1 MEYANWKTITGM
13 TIADLRTTL
22 DKELPQDAYKAIPE
36 APYLTDINPGYMK
49 KCLNDVF
56 GICGV
61 GWGYEYSPDD
71 LLFQN
76 GSKDGWTDVL
86 LKSGQL
92 WFKLVDD
99 AGEIRKIEITASG
112 GSENKQIQHALKG
125 AITNMIGNAA
135 SQIGFQESVYM
146 GKRSHVTT
154 NGSTSCGRNQSSN
167 KQTEKSAEDTKPE
180 AQATAERDV
189 QTAPAIKA
197 HPAAEVKPS
206 AAPAACPYLVPNAA
220 GIATKHQGIALT
232 AMSDAALQFYAADS
246 KFSPTDDAGKDF
258 RRKCL
263 QEGKARAHATA

>member
-1 MEYANWKTITGM
+1 MEYVNWKTITGM
-13 TIADLRTTL
+13 TIADLRTAL
-22 DKELPQDAYKAIPE
+22 DKELPKDAYKAIPE

-61 GWGYEYSPDD
+61 GWGYKYSPDD

-99 AGEIRKIEITASG
+99 TGEIREIAIPASG
-112 GSENKQIQHALKG
+112 GSENKQIQYALKG

-146 GKRSHVTT
+146 GKRSHATA
-154 NGSTSCGRNQSSN
+154 NGSTSCDQNQSSN
-167 KQTEKSAEDTKPE
+167 DQAEDTGSE
-180 AQATAERDV
+180 DQATADRGA
-189 QTAPAIKA
+189 QAAPVKA
-197 HPAAEVKPS
+197 HPAAEAKPTTAS
-206 AAPAACPYLVPNAA
+206 AACPYLVPNAA
-220 GIATKHQGIALT
+220 GIAAKHQGIALT
-232 AMSDAALQFYAADS
+232 AMSDAALQFYTADS

-258 RRKCL
+258 RQKCL
-263 QEGKARAHATA
+263 REEKARAQATA

>member
-13 TIADLRTTL
+13 TIADLRTAL

-99 AGEIRKIEITASG
+99 AGEIHKIAIPASG

-146 GKRSHVTT
+146 GKRSHATA
-154 NGSTSCGRNQSSN
+154 NGSTSCGRDQTINNQI
-167 KQTEKSAEDTKPE
+167 EKSTEDTKS
-180 AQATAERDV
+180 
-189 QTAPAIKA
+189 KA
-197 HPAAEVKPS
+197 HPTAEAK
-206 AAPAACPYLVPNAA
+206 PAASPYLVPNAA
-220 GIATKHQGIALT
+220 GIAAKHQGIALT
-232 AMSDAALQFYAADS
+232 AMSDAALRFYAADS

-258 RRKCL
+258 RQKCL
-263 QEGKARAHATA
+263 QEGKARTQATA

>member
-13 TIADLRTTL
+13 TIADLRTAL
-22 DKELPQDAYKAIPE
+22 DKELPKDAYKAIPE

-99 AGEIRKIEITASG
+99 AGEIRKIAIPASG
-112 GSENKQIQHALKG
+112 GSENKQIQYALKG

-146 GKRSHVTT
+146 GTRSHVTT
-154 NGSTSCGRNQSSN
+154 NGSTSCGQNQSSN
-167 KQTEKSAEDTKPE
+167 KQTEKSTEDTKPK
-180 AQATAERDV
+180 AQATPMTPV
-189 QTAPAIKA
+189 NT
-197 HPAAEVKPS
+197 HPAAEAKPT
-206 AAPAACPYLVPNAA
+206 AAPAASPYLVPNAA

-232 AMSDAALQFYAADS
+232 NMSDAALQFYAADS

-258 RRKCL
+258 RQKCL
-263 QEGKARAHATA
+263 QETKARAQAIA